1 MIDERTEKIEEF
13 MNSSEIRKVSSY
25 TNFLFTK
32 YMYNIIVN
40 VAGNKIIF

>member
-13 MNSSEIRKVSSY
+13 MSSSEIRKVSSY

-32 YMYNIIVN
+32 YNIIVN